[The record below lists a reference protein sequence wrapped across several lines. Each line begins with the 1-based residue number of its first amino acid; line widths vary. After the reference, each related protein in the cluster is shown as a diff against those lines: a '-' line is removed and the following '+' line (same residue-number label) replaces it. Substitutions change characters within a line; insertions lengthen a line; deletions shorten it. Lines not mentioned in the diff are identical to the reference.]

1 LIDLKPE
8 NFVTTMAQ
16 ETSNK
21 ISDLLERAAEAG
33 VFLSYR
39 DKGLHF
45 KLAVNA
51 FPEDLKN
58 EIVANKAEVISFL
71 KERQLAEKSTI
82 PRCLNHSGRSE
93 SQVHMLS
100 FAQRRLWF
108 IDQMGGG
115 SVQYN
120 MPGAMR
126 IVGKFEEEVAERAF
140 RRIIERHQPLRTV
153 IVNGEQGP
161 VQRIRKEFEFRL
173 GWKDLRDKGREE
185 QELLVAEALEADAV
199 QAFDLSRDLML
210 RAAFLRLSEEEGV
223 LQFNMHHIAA
233 DGWSMG
239 ILVKEFGELYE
250 AYAGGKQDPLPELSI
265 QYADYAEWQRE
276 WLQGE
281 VVERQLRYWE
291 EQLADLPEVHGLV
304 LDRVRPG
311 VQSYEGGVETVEVE
325 EELLRGLK
333 QVGRGEQATL
343 FMVLQGVF
351 GLLLWRHGNGGDVV
365 MGTAV
370 ANRLQKELEPLVG
383 FFVNTLVLRVECK
396 AGEKYR
402 EYVERVRAVNLEA
415 QGHQDVPFEQVV
427 ERLKPRRSSSY
438 GALFQIMFNMEL
450 NEENTS
456 RLMRRDR
463 AAAFCDLML
472 DALEDRGRLELRFT
486 YNTALFEAATI
497 ARMGGRLKN
506 LLRGVVA
513 NPEAR
518 IEELPLL
525 SEAER
530 EHLLYE
536 LNRTGVEYPR
546 NLCVHELFETQV
558 AKAPEAL
565 AVVYGKRQLTYAQL
579 NRQANQ
585 LAHYLHKLGIKP
597 DSRVAICMD
606 RGIEML
612 VALLGVLKAGAA
624 YVPLDPAHPQ
634 RRLQRMFQDSSPEV
648 VLTQKHLQAA
658 ISEWGHAL
666 PLLDLSSAAPPWK
679 DQPEN
684 NPDRASLGPT
694 PQHVAC
700 IIYTSGSSGVP
711 KGAMIEHRSIVNLVR
726 DLRSVQL
733 SPEDVVGQ
741 VSNTSFDAAT
751 FEIWGALAAGAQIA
765 GIAQKET
772 ISPLVLAEKI
782 KETRTSVLLLT
793 TALFNQIASDAPNS
807 LAGLRCLLF
816 GGEVAEPRRVARV
829 LSVAKPE
836 HLLHL
841 YGPTETTTYST
852 RYEVKSINDDRK
864 VPIGQ
869 PVSNTLIYVL
879 DARGD
884 PAPLGVP
891 GDMYIGGAGLARGY
905 LNRPEL
911 TAERFVPNPF
921 AQQAGARMYR
931 TGDLGRWLADGN
943 IEFLGRSDA
952 QVKIRGFRIELGE
965 IEARLLECAGVRQAV
980 VMVRED
986 TPEEKRLVAY
996 YVMDEESAGAGA
1008 QPEMGAMRRHLS
1020 GCLPE
1025 YMVPAAYVRL
1035 QRLPLTPHGKL
1046 DRNALPQPQSSAYAV
1061 REYEEPQ
1068 GEMESRV
1075 AGIWA
1080 EVLSIERVGRHDNF
1094 FELGGHSLLAMRLV
1108 ERLRQQKFHLD
1119 VHTIFTNPILSGMAA
1134 RVMENVDGRQDLE
1147 RNNKFQHS
1155 SLVELKVGNP
1165 SVQPFFLIHP
1175 VGGYVSC
1182 YSELALGLEYE
1193 GPVFGL
1199 QIAGTVSP
1207 TIEQMAGK
1215 YLEAVRSVQPQG
1227 PYLLGGWSMGGV
1239 VAYEM
1244 ARQLNCVGECISV
1257 LVMLDSSF
1265 PNRMKTDVNWS
1276 LDEKLAL
1283 GIIASE
1289 LGIRH
1294 QGLAPVENN
1303 TWNKITLE
1311 ELLIVV
1317 LQAGKAQDRLP
1328 ASFGIQELRQRHEII
1343 LKNASGVRSYQALPY
1358 DGEIHLVRAME
1369 NTNADPFLG
1378 WSALPAKVSV
1388 INQPGDHFS
1397 MMRRPHVAALSK
1409 KVDSLLRAHFTQSL
1423 TLRKTMRI
1431 EVTDVI
1437 PKPR

>member
-1 LIDLKPE
+1 MSLR
-8 NFVTTMAQ
+8 NFF
-16 ETSNK
+16 EK
-21 ISDLLERAAEAG
+21 
-33 VFLSYR
+33 
-39 DKGLHF
+39 
-45 KLAVNA
+45 
-51 FPEDLKN
+51 
-58 EIVANKAEVISFL
+58 L
-71 KERQLAEKSTI
+71 KERGIRLKLEEEGKVRVMGRRERLDEELLEELKENKGAIVEWLKQEGQQLRPAIVARVGEREEA
-82 PRCLNHSGRSE
+82 P
-93 SQVHMLS
+93 LS

-438 GALFQIMFNMEL
+438 GALFQIMFNMDQRAEL
-450 NEENTS
+450 HLPDMTVLPLQGP
-456 RLMRRDR
+456 RVI
-463 AAAFCDLML
+463 AKFDLML

>member
-1 LIDLKPE
+1 
-8 NFVTTMAQ
+8 
-16 ETSNK
+16 
-21 ISDLLERAAEAG
+21 
-33 VFLSYR
+33 
-39 DKGLHF
+39 
-45 KLAVNA
+45 
-51 FPEDLKN
+51 
-58 EIVANKAEVISFL
+58 
-71 KERQLAEKSTI
+71 
-82 PRCLNHSGRSE
+82 
-93 SQVHMLS
+93 
-100 FAQRRLWF
+100 
-108 IDQMGGG
+108 
-115 SVQYN
+115 
-120 MPGAMR
+120 
-126 IVGKFEEEVAERAF
+126 
-140 RRIIERHQPLRTV
+140 
-153 IVNGEQGP
+153 
-161 VQRIRKEFEFRL
+161 
-173 GWKDLRDKGREE
+173 
-185 QELLVAEALEADAV
+185 
-199 QAFDLSRDLML
+199 
-210 RAAFLRLSEEEGV
+210 
-223 LQFNMHHIAA
+223 
-233 DGWSMG
+233 
-239 ILVKEFGELYE
+239 
-250 AYAGGKQDPLPELSI
+250 
-265 QYADYAEWQRE
+265 
-276 WLQGE
+276 
-281 VVERQLRYWE
+281 
-291 EQLADLPEVHGLV
+291 
-304 LDRVRPG
+304 
-311 VQSYEGGVETVEVE
+311 
-325 EELLRGLK
+325 
-333 QVGRGEQATL
+333 
-343 FMVLQGVF
+343 
-351 GLLLWRHGNGGDVV
+351 
-365 MGTAV
+365 
-370 ANRLQKELEPLVG
+370 
-383 FFVNTLVLRVECK
+383 
-396 AGEKYR
+396 
-402 EYVERVRAVNLEA
+402 VRAVNLEA